1 MDRQDWYE
9 LVGMAKSVELGDM
22 DVQSL
27 IELVN
32 LKAGE
37 EAESEG
43 WYAELEDWID
53 SFEKELKEEMTISL
67 DYGFHGS
74 SNISVHLKKDI
85 YRNTLVFTDYD
96 ELVGKAVDGEE
107 LARILNDLA
116 DGKYAD

>member
-9 LVGMAKSVELGDM
+9 LVGMTKSVELGDM

-43 WYAELEDWID
+43 WYTELENWID

-67 DYGFHGS
+67 DYDFHGS